1 MECSFKSTLLNLDA
15 ADTNDMMKNRDDLS
29 LDSGPG
35 SDVNFKDLN
44 MDQEL
49 NHTLNDAAIGE
60 IKA

>member
-1 MECSFKSTLLNLDA
+1 MEFSLKSTIINLDA
-15 ADTNDMMKNRDDLS
+15 AETNDMLVGKRDDLS

-44 MDQEL
+44 MDHE
-49 NHTLNDAAIGE
+49 LNDATIGE